1 MGVLSKCV
9 FSLNGMMTLLTDPD
23 YWACIGVKDRAITG
37 RSATDCCLSWSA
49 GQVGSG
55 TQVWNQQI
63 HTVTRYTNHLLPIMY
78 TTYVVL
84 TTNIYLFKQVE
95 QWKTINPDCG
105 QDYFMVFAIKME
117 YFIYYTIHSTHVW
130 LISYYD
136 NYFHKYSI
144 KHQVT
149 WIVYFQ

>member
-37 RSATDCCLSWSA
+37 RSATDCCLSWPRVKWA
-49 GQVGSG
+49 V
-55 TQVWNQQI
+55 VLRCEIN
-63 HTVTRYTNHLLPIMY
+63 RYTLLLDTPI
-78 TTYVVL
+78 TYCQSCILPMCVL

-105 QDYFMVFAIKME
+105 QDYLMVFAIKME
-117 YFIYYTIHSTHVW
+117 TFIYYTIHSTYVW
-130 LISYYD
+130 LISYYH
-136 NYFHKYSI
+136 NSFHKYSI